1 MVESNPHPASSKEMA
16 SDTPR
21 TVEEGIM
28 EEPVGDGTG
37 VNALDEAHF
46 DDPNLNPR
54 HMIML
59 EDESPYPEVRSA
71 VANTDDPGMN
81 VDTLRAWIL
90 GLVCAIIVPG
100 FNQFFSLRLPS
111 IGISGLV
118 VQLLTFPVGHA
129 WAAYIPRWRI
139 MGVNLNPGPF
149 TVKEHV
155 LITIMVNIGITTH
168 LVASAFELRSTSV
181 AVQRVYYGQV
191 YDFGCELFVVMSTQ
205 LIGFSVGGIAS
216 RFLVAPPS
224 MIWPANLVA
233 CVVFNTLHSRFH
245 SAVDVD
251 TRGGLSRQRFF
262 LYALFGS
269 FAWLQALSFFSWV
282 TWFRP
287 NNPTIAQMFGYVH
300 GMGMSIITLDWNQ
313 IAFVSSPLAT
323 PWWAQANVFGGFVF
337 FFWFLVPILYFSNTW
352 YAKFMP
358 ISSRT
363 SYDNQMN
370 AYNIS
375 KILTAELTIDLE
387 AYHKYSP
394 LFMSLSFAS
403 ITATLTHTMLFFRK
417 QISLQMR
424 RTLSQQPD
432 IHARLMSEYPQVPEW
447 WYAII
452 FLSMCAFG
460 IISVEV
466 WPTQMPVWAFALAVF
481 TAFVYVIPVGMILAI
496 TNQEIALNV
505 VTELIIGYALPGHP
519 LAMMLFKTWGYITM
533 AQALAFTSNFKLGH
547 YMKIP
552 PRTMFW
558 GQIAAT
564 VIAGTVQLGVQ
575 AWMFTNIDNLCSPG
589 QKDRFVCPSTEVFG
603 TASIIINDNLQ
614 GLIGPG
620 LIFSKGQTYKCGC
633 LNRLTAALLFFL
645 VGAVA
650 PLVGW
655 TLTRT
660 YPNGFLR
667 YLNPLIFAGTSAIPP
682 ATALNYVPAAWIKYN
697 CKYFILVRFAHA
709 SISTTDILAAA
720 LDAGVAFCFLVIFFA
735 LELPKAGTIGTTNI
749 LQWWGNTVPFTGA
762 DYGPNGAGTPVQA
775 LAPGES
781 FGFVNIFAIFFP

>member
-1 MVESNPHPASSKEMA
+1 MIESNPHPASPKEMA
-16 SDTPR
+16 SDTRR

-28 EEPVGDGTG
+28 EEPVGDGTD
-37 VNALDEAHF
+37 VNTLDEAHF

-71 VANTDDPGMN
+71 VPNTDDPGMN

-100 FNQFFSLRLPS
+100 LNQFLSFRLPS

-118 VQLLTFPVGHA
+118 VQLLTFPVGYA
-129 WAAYIPRWRI
+129 WAAHIPRWRI

-155 LITIMVNIGITTH
+155 LIT
-168 LVASAFELRSTSV
+168 ASVGSAPAYATV

-191 YDFGCELFVVMSTQ
+191 YNFGCELFVVMSTQ
-205 LIGFSVGGIAS
+205 LIGFSVGGIAR

-224 MIWPANLVA
+224 MIWPANLVS

-245 SAVDVD
+245 SDVDVD

-269 FAWLQALSFFSWV
+269 FAWRFNVSDASDQV

-300 GMGMSIITLDWNQ
+300 GMGMSVITLDWSQ
-313 IAFVSSPLAT
+313 IAYVSSPLAT
-323 PWWAQANVFGGFVF
+323 PCFVF

-370 AYNIS
+370 AYNVS

-394 LFMSLSFAS
+394 LFISCVSSLAKQSTVSTVADKVRHLQWLM
-403 ITATLTHTMLFFRK
+403 ATLTHTILFFRK
-417 QISLQMR
+417 QISLQMC

-519 LAMMLFKTWGYITM
+519 LAMMLFKTWGYITV
-533 AQALAFTSNFKLGH
+533 AQALTFTSDFKLGH

-564 VIAGTVQLGVQ
+564 VVAGTVQLGVQ
-575 AWMFTNIDNLCSPG
+575 AWMFTNIENLCSPG

-603 TASIIINDNLQ
+603 TAR
-614 GLIGPG
+614 LIGPG
-620 LIFSKGQTYKCGC
+620 LIFSKGQTYKGC
-633 LNRLTAALLFFL
+633 LNSWLTAALLFFFL

-667 YLNPLIFAGTSAIPP
+667 YLNPLIFAGTGAIPP
-682 ATALNYVPAAWIKYN
+682 ATALNYVPAAAVCFVFQYIIRRQVPRY
-697 CKYFILVRFAHA
+697 H
-709 SISTTDILAAA
+709 ILAAA

-781 FGFVNIFAIFFP
+781 FGPNQW